1 MMGIANFLGGF
12 TTLLMG
18 LIIRFLKASS
28 LIAGYNTA
36 PKEEKAKYDEGKLTK
51 FVGNMLIVL
60 SIILL
65 LGGLFTM
72 IISTPL
78 WAVFISWALFL
89 IITIGGVIYIN
100 TGNRFKKYR

>member
-1 MMGIANFLGGF
+1 MIGIANFLGGF
-12 TTLLMG
+12 TTLFLG

-36 PKEEKAKYDEGKLTK
+36 SKEEKAKYDEEKLTE
-51 FVGNMLIVL
+51 FVGNMLIVS

-65 LGGLFTM
+65 LGGFLTI

-78 WAVFISWALFL
+78 CVVFISWALFL
-89 IITIGGVIYIN
+89 LIIIGGVIYMN
-100 TGNRFKKYR
+100 TGNRFKK